1 MMVELFIQAILE
13 NRMPVKEIGEWLGF
27 LISNN
32 YGPLNRVTDILGQ
45 VKDVSS
51 KHNQALILLLTTL
64 INKVDIGDKMPNS
77 FKKILEIFFDLQQ
90 KEGYRLNSTEID
102 ALSKLNSIK
111 SLQPIIN
118 KILKP

>member
-1 MMVELFIQAILE
+1 
-13 NRMPVKEIGEWLGF
+13 
-27 LISNN
+27 
-32 YGPLNRVTDILGQ
+32 